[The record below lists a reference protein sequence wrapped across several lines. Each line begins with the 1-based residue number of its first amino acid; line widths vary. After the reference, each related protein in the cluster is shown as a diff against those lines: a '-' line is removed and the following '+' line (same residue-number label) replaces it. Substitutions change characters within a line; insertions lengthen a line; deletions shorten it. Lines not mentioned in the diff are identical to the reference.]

1 MAKKPD
7 NKKRVIVD
15 YKNITDDLMHLLTDK
30 YPEGYEDD
38 TIIFTNAKGER
49 VEAVE
54 LETEDTK
61 YLVKVSAQLTKKVQV
76 YIDEQEEIL
85 DDVIEEAPLVAAKE
99 VADEDDDLD
108 DDSEMDD
115 DEADVEED
123 SADDED
129 DEDDI

>member
-15 YKNITDDLMHLLTDK
+15 YKNITEELLHMLTDK

-38 TIIFTNAKGER
+38 TIMFTNAKGER

-61 YLVKVSAQLTKKVQV
+61 YLVKVSAQLTKKVEV
-76 YIDEQEEIL
+76 FIDEQ
-85 DDVIEEAPLVAAKE
+85 DDA
-99 VADEDDDLD
+99 DDDLGD
-108 DDSEMDD
+108 DDSIPDA
-115 DEADVEED
+115 DEVP
-123 SADDED
+123 DED
-129 DEDDI
+129 TDD

>member
-15 YKNITDDLMHLLTDK
+15 FKNITQELLQLLTDK

-38 TIIFTNAKGER
+38 TIMFTNAKGER

-61 YLVKVSAQLTKKVQV
+61 YLVKVSAQLTQKVQV
-76 YIDEQEEIL
+76 FIDEQDDTL
-85 DDVIEEAPLVAAKE
+85 DDDIADETIPEAKVVE
-99 VADEDDDLD
+99 DDDEDDDAD
-108 DDSEMDD
+108 DDVDDVAD
-115 DEADVEED
+115 DEPT
-123 SADDED
+123 DDED
-129 DEDDI
+129 DEDDDN